1 MLCWLKKFATKQ
13 TLNNMTTRVQCDVD
27 IDFLDREEILS
38 LIPHIDASRYN
49 KGDLKKHNTGVYF
62 QDVPMNPLTGAATI
76 DYEEAEARG
85 YFKIDFLNVSA
96 YQGVKG
102 EDHIKD
108 LLLMEPI
115 GELLWEKEICDQLA
129 HINGYHVLVGLLKP
143 KSINE
148 LAMVLAL
155 IRPAKKHLIDRCV
168 EQGFKSIEGEIWTK
182 PIDGSYAFKK
192 SHAISYAHLIVMQ
205 LNLICQQAMQ

>member
-1 MLCWLKKFATKQ
+1 M
-13 TLNNMTTRVQCDVD
+13 QCDVD

-38 LIPHIDASRYN
+38 LIPHVVASRHT
-49 KGDLKKHNTGVYF
+49 KGELKKHNTGVYF
-62 QDVPMNPLTGAATI
+62 QDVPMNPLTGASTI

-96 YQGVKG
+96 YQGVKS

-108 LLLMEPI
+108 LLSVEPI
-115 GELLWEKEICDQLA
+115 WELLCEKEICDQLA

-143 KSINE
+143 RSINE

-155 IRPAKKHLIDRCV
+155 IRPAKKHLVNRCV
-168 EQGFKSIEGEIWTK
+168 ELGFKSIEDEIWTK
-182 PIDGSYAFKK
+182 PTDGSYAFKK

>member
-1 MLCWLKKFATKQ
+1 
-13 TLNNMTTRVQCDVD
+13 MTTRVQCDVD

-38 LIPHIDASRYN
+38 LIPHVDASRYN

-115 GELLWEKEICDQLA
+115 WELLWEKEICDQLA

>member
-1 MLCWLKKFATKQ
+1 
-13 TLNNMTTRVQCDVD
+13 MTTRVQCDVD

-115 GELLWEKEICDQLA
+115 WELLWEKEICDQLA

>member
-1 MLCWLKKFATKQ
+1 
-13 TLNNMTTRVQCDVD
+13 MTTRVQCDVD

-49 KGDLKKHNTGVYF
+49 KGELRKHNTGVYF
-62 QDVPMNPLTGAATI
+62 QDIPMNPLTGASTI

-96 YQGVKG
+96 YQGVKDEG
-102 EDHIKD
+102 HIKN
-108 LLLMEPI
+108 LLSIEPI
-115 GELLWEKEICDQLA
+115 WELLWEKEICDQLA
-129 HINGYHVLVGLLKP
+129 HVNGYHVLVRLLKP
-143 KSINE
+143 KSITE

-168 EQGFKSIEGEIWTK
+168 ERGFKSIEAEIWTK
-182 PIDGSYAFKK
+182 PTDGSYAFKK

-205 LNLICQQAMQ
+205 LNFICQQAMQ